1 MMDYDKGKTKQ
12 VNINKLKKIIIRRDN
27 DAAMEVAKT
36 NIQRERER
44 EMNWTKILL
53 NELKMLTQQVL
64 TQQVNNLL
72 GLAFS
77 LMSTIVTN

>member
-27 DAAMEVAKT
+27 DAAIEVAKT

-44 EMNWTKILL
+44 KRER
-53 NELKMLTQQVL
+53 
-64 TQQVNNLL
+64 
-72 GLAFS
+72 
-77 LMSTIVTN
+77 